1 MSSGDLARTPVLA
14 TPTDSARSCTRNRLV
29 MQISTS
35 VPIWE
40 APGTRSTASRRWS
53 VLQVWRGQSSAV
65 SALMAQVAVYDVVHH
80 TCPRG
85 GVGCM
90 RSRSP
95 PEGREPTWLILPVVI
110 CLSQRLSHA
119 CLSISFYMAKLRMAH
134 YNSYSLFDGHLLL
147 GYPW

>member
-1 MSSGDLARTPVLA
+1 MSNGDLTRTPVLV
-14 TPTDSARSCTRNRLV
+14 TPADSARSCIRNLMV
-29 MQISTS
+29 MQFSTS

-40 APGTRSTASRRWS
+40 APGARSTVYRRWS
-53 VLQVWRGQSSAV
+53 ALQVWRGQSSAV
-65 SALMAQVAVYDVVHH
+65 SALMAQVAVYSVVHH
-80 TCPRG
+80 KCPRR

-95 PEGREPTWLILPVVI
+95 LEGREPTWLILPVVI